1 MVHCR
6 PPAPVAPPA
15 SPPPHTTDTTVAPTL
30 TADAQL
36 LASMAQLVTLLGAA
50 EARLTLLAERGDGP
64 CAVGHAEWSASRAR
78 VALQRL
84 SAEPDTWPTELS
96 PIHLARSRPS
106 MTPLGAHTAAAWLV
120 SSGEVLG
127 LLVLHGLPSVS
138 ALGTRHAPQ
147 LIQVTDALARLWDA
161 HTRLEGNRARV
172 LLDRDLSL
180 LGACP
185 LAQSLLDAHGLPL
198 LRTALS
204 TTPWP
209 TTLHLGLQLAHLHR
223 LAGADGDRVLVE
235 LEPTPRVRQRPLL
248 VLSERQLQVARL
260 VADGQ
265 TDKAIATLL
274 NLCLPT
280 VKSHLQRIYELVG
293 VEHRTALALMVKAS
307 P

>member
-1 MVHCR
+1 MVHSR
-6 PPAPVAPPA
+6 IPAPATTHASNPPC
-15 SPPPHTTDTTVAPTL
+15 TVAPNV
-30 TADAQL
+30 AVDAQL
-36 LASMAQLVTLLGAA
+36 LASMAQLVNLLNAT
-50 EARLTLLAERGDGP
+50 EARLTLVAERGDGP
-64 CAVGHAEWSASRAR
+64 CAVGHAEWSVSRAR

-84 SAEPDTWPTELS
+84 SAEPETWPTELG
-96 PIHLARSRPS
+96 PIYLARSRPS

-127 LLVLHGLPSVS
+127 LLVLHDLPSVS

-147 LIQVTDALARLWDA
+147 LAQVTQALARLWDA
-161 HTRLEGNRARV
+161 HTQSDGTRARA

-185 LAQSLLDAHGLPL
+185 LAESVLDAHGLSL
-198 LRTALS
+198 LRTAIGAI
-204 TTPWP
+204 PWP
-209 TTLHLGLQLAHLHR
+209 AALHLGLQLAHLHR
-223 LAGADGDRVLVE
+223 LTGADGDRVLVE
-235 LEPTPRVRQRPLL
+235 LEPTPRVRHRPLL

-260 VADGQ
+260 VADGH

-274 NLCLPT
+274 DLRLPT

-293 VEHRTALALMVKAS
+293 VENRIALALMVKAS